1 MKKSIL
7 PAVAVASLMALAPV
21 GAFAASL
28 ASFTCY
34 PDYIDFSFTGISGET
49 TVTMEAKND
58 GSSTWN
64 LIGGGGLD
72 GTAAAVNVGIPIDDS
87 EFTAIVPDVNAASF
101 RATIGSTTSSEFSCS

>member
-7 PAVAVASLMALAPV
+7 PAVAIASLMALAPF
-21 GAFAASL
+21 GASAASL

-34 PDYIDFSFTGISGET
+34 PDYIDFGFIGVSGET

-72 GTAAAVNVGIPIDDS
+72 GTVSSVNVGIPTDDS

-101 RATIGSTTSSEFSCS
+101 RAIIGSTTSNEFSCS